1 MPAITAISLGASVIE
16 KHFTISKKLPGID
29 QKASIEPN
37 DLKELVSI
45 AKKTKQILGN
55 SIKFKTKEEIDTAKS
70 LRRSL
75 VASQNLFKGQKILKS
90 QISIKRPGTG
100 IEPKHF
106 QKIVG
111 KKLKKNVKADQVL
124 KFNQFK

>member
-55 SIKFKTKEEIDTAKS
+55 SIKFKTKEEIDQ
-70 LRRSL
+70 LD
-75 VASQNLFKGQKILKS
+75 
-90 QISIKRPGTG
+90 
-100 IEPKHF
+100 H
-106 QKIVG
+106 
-111 KKLKKNVKADQVL
+111 
-124 KFNQFK
+124 